1 MLCKTFKMNSKDF
14 TTYAHK
20 SGFSV
25 GYQPVKGLSD
35 KTTMDG
41 TRHIDVIAY
50 KRSVTIKLNP
60 VTEAVAGLILA
71 EYASSPIYLTIFDI
85 KTGAD
90 ATFLCEPTSIIGEP
104 AMVRSGVAV
113 YYQIGNLTFSE
124 L

>member
-1 MLCKTFKMNSKDF
+1 MNSKDF
-14 TTYAHK
+14 TKYAYK
-20 SGFSV
+20 SGFSIT
-25 GYQPVKGLSD
+25 YAPVKGLSD

-41 TRHIDVIAY
+41 TRHIDVITY

-60 VTEAVAGLILA
+60 ATETVAGLIIA

-85 KTGAD
+85 KTGLN
-90 ATFLCEPTSIIGEP
+90 ATFLCEPTSTIGEP

-113 YYQIGNLTFSE
+113 YYQVGDLTFLE